1 MWDQT
6 QVVSI
11 KMINT
16 DTARLLIFNLF
27 QYKLSILTGR
37 VHQSL
42 PHTHMASDLLSSF
55 HGVQT
60 NLIETNRNVNNNLI
74 KVFTMK
80 ISLQRGPKVVSVE
93 WTTLT

>member
-42 PHTHMASDLLSSF
+42 PHTHIASDLLSSF
-55 HGVQT
+55 YGIQT

-74 KVFTMK
+74 KVFTIK
-80 ISLQRGPKVVSVE
+80 ISL
-93 WTTLT
+93 